1 MNPIQEANLLNA
13 FQEERLVVSTRLIC
27 EMNDHLSN
35 YLILKGNRSA
45 ILTPVTSSPINRF
58 SKNSSAKE

>member
-1 MNPIQEANLLNA
+1 MG

-27 EMNDHLSN
+27 GMNDHLSN
-35 YLILKGNRSA
+35 YLIVKGNRSA

-58 SKNSSAKE
+58 SKNASAKE